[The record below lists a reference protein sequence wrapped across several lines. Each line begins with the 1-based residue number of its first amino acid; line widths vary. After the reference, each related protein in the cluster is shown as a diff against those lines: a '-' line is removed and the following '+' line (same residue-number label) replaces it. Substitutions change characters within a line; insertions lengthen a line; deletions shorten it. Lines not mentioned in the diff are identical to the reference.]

1 MSDLATAPRLG
12 ISPRTRK
19 SPFFEATRQSGC
31 TAYYVYNHMYLPAF
45 YADPVK
51 DYWRLVEDV
60 TLWDVGVERQV
71 EITGPDAARFTQYLT
86 SRNLTECAVGQCK
99 YVLITAEDGG
109 IVCDPILLRLGE
121 NHFWLSIS
129 DSDVLL
135 WARGVALHSGMDVD
149 ICEPDVWPV
158 QVQGPKSPQ
167 LLRDLFGD
175 WVTELRYYW
184 FREAELDGMPVVVA
198 RTGWTALLGYE
209 IYLRDGRHAE
219 QLWETIL
226 RAGKPYNIAPTG
238 PSPFRRIEAGILN
251 YGADMSLEENPYEV
265 GLGRLVDLKHDADF
279 VGKEAL
285 LKIAAEGPKRCLIGV
300 EIDGDPLPGYY
311 NEHPWPVLGL
321 PDMPGRLS
329 NKVTSC
335 AHSPRLKKN
344 IGIAMVPM
352 DHTQVG
358 MGLSVATPEGE
369 RQATVVPMPFI
380 DPRKEIPKGHVKVR

>member
-19 SPFFEATRQSGC
+19 SPFFEATRRSGC
-31 TAYYVYNHMYLPAF
+31 KAYYVYNHMYLPAI
-45 YADPVK
+45 YVDPVE

-71 EITGPDAARFTQYLT
+71 EITGPDAARFAQYLT
-86 SRNLTECAVGQCK
+86 PRNLAKCAVGQCK

-109 IVCDPILLRLGE
+109 IVNDPVLLRLGE
-121 NHFWLSIS
+121 NHFWLSLA

-135 WARGVALHSGMDVD
+135 WARGLALHSGMDVR
-149 ICEPDVWPV
+149 IREPDVSPL
-158 QVQGPKSPQ
+158 QVQGPKSPD

-175 WVTELRYYW
+175 WVTGLRYYW

-209 IYLRDGRHAE
+209 IYLRDGGYAE

-226 RAGKPYNIAPTG
+226 KAGKPYNIAPTG
-238 PSPFRRIEAGILN
+238 PSSFRRVEAGILN
-251 YGADMSLEENPYEV
+251 YGVDMSLEENPYEV
-265 GLGRLVDLKHDADF
+265 GLGRLVDLDHDADF

-285 LKIAAEGPKRCLIGV
+285 MKVAAVGPKRCLVGV
-300 EIDGDPLPGYY
+300 KIDGNPLPGYY
-311 NEHPWPVLGL
+311 NEHPWPLLGL
-321 PDMPGRLS
+321 PEMPGRLS

-335 AHSPRLKKN
+335 VYSPQLKKN

-352 DHTQVG
+352 DHTRVG
-358 MGLSVATPEGE
+358 IRLTVATPDGE

-380 DPRKEIPKGHVKVR
+380 DPQKKTPSQNLHP